1 MGRKERMLLAL
12 VAVSMVIAIAL
23 VGLIAT
29 YDTEANAE
37 DGVVAKI
44 GDEGFTSLEA
54 AWNEAL
60 KRDDNTIIDLVTDSS
75 GNGLQIPDGSSFNSL
90 IMLNLNGHTYEF
102 TGGAVG
108 SRGTENQA
116 LHLNGGE
123 DCFVSIDG
131 SGTDGNIGK
140 LVVRSSA
147 SSIKLFCMNYV
158 ALTIKDV
165 TIDLS
170 GAPQITRGITSCED
184 TLMITGKTDIL
195 MGKGRDAIVNDMFG
209 DHGNSYITFDKT
221 FTGTIDGDICVWVE
235 DGAKGEIGNI
245 TIDTGTFLGTIGKVY
260 TGSEDTSRIKIYV
273 HGGTFM
279 DIFNAARYAI
289 PDAYLKLYDN
299 IGTAS
304 DPDDRSITVDETQTL
319 TLDFNGKWI
328 YSSAKKTINNMGTLV
343 IRDSTKEPGGIVNG
357 LSGYTIIK
365 NFGQGILIISDINVL
380 ATDTTENGTRIAVKQ
395 DDFNKEGGDVVTEQ
409 RGRIVI
415 NSGTFTATQA
425 IQAWGN
431 VIINGGTFNGQITA
445 ITQAFTRGEENI
457 NDTAGTISVNGGT
470 FNSNFICVSME
481 SWTDMKGEMPTI
493 VIDADKIK
501 VGDSVKS
508 IDIRM
513 GYVKD
518 TTNNFIEQKDC
529 PKKSSSI
536 PGVIIKGTL
545 PKNVNLYSSVS
556 VTSTYEGEEVTT
568 YLAYFEDAVKSA
580 GLFDGD
586 VRITLLKDISAI
598 SSDGE
603 GDIFLFSDTEAK
615 ITIDGNGKTITCVSA
630 QTNTSNIVLR
640 NIIGF
645 GSNVTAK
652 IENLTIDGKDIAL
665 SGINICDSANITVS
679 EMLII
684 NVKKACIEADSCT
697 LIVNDCELDST
708 KGVGGIYI
716 HSESKKAYLTID
728 GMFSGSVWT
737 DTNSNVTVT
746 YQDVVAKVTSKIDS
760 GRQTGDWGWWFS
772 YGDDDTAAWINSLLV
787 DGDVT
792 VTGDLTLKDIEIT
805 VLKER
810 TLTMTSGSTL
820 TGTVTGPAMENK
832 FIANGLKASGAITFT
847 GGSLIING
855 KITSTNTTVAGVTV
869 TISGDSIIIEGSL
882 EKGATMEIQSGT
894 TVTIDR
900 GTTFTSKGTIKN
912 NGTIDNNGTMTNSG
926 TLKMIGSSIVTGTIV
941 NEAVIADERKSG
953 EAVKTDGAGVV
964 VSKDNASAYE
974 GTGTKVIVEDPE
986 AIVTEGMVTIDSTK
1000 YPFVNAVTT
1009 TDELIIIMND
1019 GLKQYTIT
1027 IPEGTTIDAS
1037 TIISVEYVRS
1047 TSNTTDYRI
1056 ETGGITDFGVK
1067 VPVQKGF
1074 KNAKVTCDGL
1084 EQGISNVRYN
1094 STTGYVTFDAGHN
1107 SLFSITLSNDASSVS
1122 SDAIDSNVAF
1132 IGATALLVI
1141 SILALAAVIMRR

>member
-1 MGRKERMLLAL
+1 MDRKERMLLAL
-12 VAVSMVIAIAL
+12 IAVSMVIAIAL
-23 VGLIAT
+23 IAT
-29 YDTEANAE
+29 YDTEADAE

-54 AWNEAL
+54 AWKAAL
-60 KRDDNTIIDLVTDSS
+60 EMDESTTIDLIKDSS
-75 GNGLQIPDGSSFNSL
+75 GNGLQIPDGTEFNYTIIL
-90 IMLNLNGHTYEF
+90 RLNGHTYEF

-108 SRGTENQA
+108 STGTVNQA
-116 LHLNGGE
+116 LHLNGGKN
-123 DCFVSIDG
+123 CFVSIDG
-131 SGTDGNIGK
+131 SGTDDKIGK
-140 LVVRSSA
+140 FVVNSSA

-165 TIDLS
+165 TIDLR
-170 GAPQITRGITSCED
+170 GASQITRGITSCED
-184 TLMITGKTDIL
+184 TLTITGKTDIL

-209 DHGNSYITFDKT
+209 EHGDSYITFDKT

-273 HGGTFM
+273 HGGSFM
-279 DIFNAARYAI
+279 DIFNAAKYAVS
-289 PDAYLKLYDN
+289 DAYLKLYDN

-304 DPDDRSITVDETQTL
+304 DPDDRSITVDETQVL

-343 IRDSTKEPGGIVNG
+343 MMDSTEEPGGIVNG

-395 DDFNKEGGDVVTEQ
+395 DDFDKEGGDVVTEQ
-409 RGRIVI
+409 RGRIEI

-425 IQAWGN
+425 VQAWGN

-445 ITQAFTRGEENI
+445 ITQAFTRGDKDI

-493 VIDADKIK
+493 IIDADKIK
-501 VGDSVKS
+501 VGDSVTS

-513 GYVKD
+513 GYVKGS
-518 TTNNFIEQKDC
+518 TNNFIEQKDY
-529 PKKSSSI
+529 PKTSGSV

-580 GLFDGD
+580 SLFDGN
-586 VRITLLKDISAI
+586 VKITLLENISAI

-615 ITIDGNGKTITCVSA
+615 ITIDGNGKTITCISA
-630 QTNTSNIVLR
+630 QTDSSNLVLR

-652 IENLTIDGKDIAL
+652 IEDLTIDGKDIAL

-679 EMLII
+679 DMLIM

-728 GMFSGSVWT
+728 GLSSGSVWT

-746 YQDVVAKVTSKIDS
+746 YQDVYAKVTSKIDK
-760 GRQTGDWGWWFS
+760 GGQAGDWAWWFS
-772 YGDDDTAAWINSLLV
+772 YGDDDNAAAWINSLLV

-792 VTGDLTLKDIEIT
+792 FTGDLTLKVNEIT

-832 FIANGLKASGAITFT
+832 FIANGLKANGAITFT
-847 GGSLIING
+847 GGSLMING
-855 KITSTNTTVAGVTV
+855 KIASSDTAVAGVTV
-869 TISGDSIIIEGSL
+869 TVSGDSIIIEGSL

-894 TVTIDR
+894 TVTIDK
-900 GTTFTSKGTIKN
+900 GTTFTSKGTIN
-912 NGTIDNNGTMTNSG
+912 NHGTIDNNGAMTNSG
-926 TLKMIGSSIVTGTIV
+926 TLKMIGSSTVTGTIV

-986 AIVTEGMVTIDSTK
+986 AIVTEGTVTIDSTK

-1009 TDELIIIMND
+1009 TDELMIVMND

-1037 TIISVEYVRS
+1037 TIISIEYVRS

-1107 SLFSITLSNDASSVS
+1107 SLFSIVLSNDPSSIASN
-1122 SDAIDSNVAF
+1122 AIDGNVAF
-1132 IGATALLVI
+1132 IGVTALLVI

>member
-1 MGRKERMLLAL
+1 MDRKERMLLAL
-12 VAVSMVIAIAL
+12 IAVSMVIAIAL
-23 VGLIAT
+23 IAT
-29 YDTEANAE
+29 YDTEADAG

-44 GDEGFTSLEA
+44 GDDGFTSLEA

-60 KRDDNTIIDLVTDSS
+60 KRNDNTIIDLIADSF
-75 GNGLQIPDGSSFNSL
+75 GNGLQIPDGSEFNYTIIL
-90 IMLNLNGHTYEF
+90 RLNGHKYEF

-108 SRGTENQA
+108 STGTVNQA
-116 LHLNGGE
+116 LHLNGGKK
-123 DCFVSIDG
+123 CFVSIDG
-131 SGTDGNIGK
+131 SDADGRIGK
-140 LVVRSSA
+140 LVVSSKA
-147 SSIKLFCMNYV
+147 TSITLFCMNYNG
-158 ALTIKDV
+158 LTFNDV
-165 TIDLS
+165 TIDLTAS
-170 GAPQITRGITSCED
+170 QIERGITSCED
-184 TLMITGKTDIL
+184 TLTITGKTDIL

-209 DHGNSYITFDKT
+209 DHGDSYITFDKT

-273 HGGTFM
+273 HGGSFM
-279 DIFNAARYAI
+279 DIFNAAKYATYG
-289 PDAYLKLYDN
+289 AYLKLYDN

-304 DPDDRSITVDETQTL
+304 DPDDRSITVDETQVL

-343 IRDSTKEPGGIVNG
+343 IKDSTEEPGGIVNG

-395 DDFNKEGGDVVTEQ
+395 DDFDKEGGDVVTEQ
-409 RGRIVI
+409 RGRIEI

-425 IQAWGN
+425 VQAWGN

-445 ITQAFTRGEENI
+445 ITQAFTRGDKDI

-501 VGDSVKS
+501 VGDSVTS

-513 GYVKD
+513 GYVKGS
-518 TTNNFIEQKDC
+518 TNNFIEQKDY
-529 PKKSSSI
+529 PKTSGSV

-580 GLFDGD
+580 SLFDGN
-586 VRITLLKDISAI
+586 VKITLLENISAI

-630 QTNTSNIVLR
+630 QTDSSNLVLR

-679 EMLII
+679 DMLIM

-728 GMFSGSVWT
+728 GLSSGSVWT

-746 YQDVVAKVTSKIDS
+746 YQDVYAKVTSKIDK
-760 GRQTGDWGWWFS
+760 GGQAGDWAWWFS
-772 YGDDDTAAWINSLLV
+772 YGDDDNAAAWINSLLV

-792 VTGDLTLKDIEIT
+792 FTGDLTLKVNEIT

-832 FIANGLKASGAITFT
+832 FIANGLKANGAITFT

-855 KITSTNTTVAGVTV
+855 KIASTNTTVAGVTV
-869 TISGDSIIIEGSL
+869 TVSGDSIIIEGSL

-894 TVTIDR
+894 TVTIDK
-900 GTTFTSKGTIKN
+900 GTTFTSKGTIN
-912 NGTIDNNGTMTNSG
+912 NHGTIDNNGAMTNSG
-926 TLKMIGSSIVTGTIV
+926 TLKMIGSSTITGTIV

-986 AIVTEGMVTIDSTK
+986 AIVTEGTVTIDSTK

-1009 TDELIIIMND
+1009 TDELMIVMND

-1107 SLFSITLSNDASSVS
+1107 SLFSIVLSNDPSSIT
-1122 SDAIDSNVAF
+1122 SDAIDGNVAF
-1132 IGATALLVI
+1132 IGVTALLVI
-1141 SILALAAVIMRR
+1141 SILTLAAVIMRR

>member
-1 MGRKERMLLAL
+1 MDRKERMLLAL
-12 VAVSMVIAIAL
+12 IAVSMVIAIAL
-23 VGLIAT
+23 IAT
-29 YDTEANAE
+29 YDTEADAE

-54 AWNEAL
+54 AWKAAL
-60 KRDDNTIIDLVTDSS
+60 EMDESTTIDLIKDSS
-75 GNGLQIPDGSSFNSL
+75 GNGLQIPDGTEFNYTIIL
-90 IMLNLNGHTYEF
+90 RLNGHTYEF

-108 SRGTENQA
+108 STGTVNQA
-116 LHLNGGE
+116 LHLNGGKN
-123 DCFVSIDG
+123 CFVSIDG
-131 SGTDGNIGK
+131 SGTDDKIGK
-140 LVVRSSA
+140 FVVNSSA

-165 TIDLS
+165 TIDLR
-170 GAPQITRGITSCED
+170 GASQITRGITSCED
-184 TLMITGKTDIL
+184 TLTITGKTDIL

-209 DHGNSYITFDKT
+209 EHGDSYITFDKT

-273 HGGTFM
+273 HGGSFM
-279 DIFNAARYAI
+279 DIFNAAKYATYG
-289 PDAYLKLYDN
+289 AYLKLYDN

-304 DPDDRSITVDETQTL
+304 DPDDRSITVDETQVL

-343 IRDSTKEPGGIVNG
+343 MMDSTEEPGGIVNG

-365 NFGQGILIISDINVL
+365 NFGRGILIISDINVL

-395 DDFNKEGGDVVTEQ
+395 DDFDKEGGDVVTEQ
-409 RGRIVI
+409 RGRIEI

-425 IQAWGN
+425 VQAWGN

-445 ITQAFTRGEENI
+445 ITQAFTRGDKDI

-501 VGDSVKS
+501 VGDSVTS

-513 GYVKD
+513 GYVKGS
-518 TTNNFIEQKDC
+518 TNNFIEQKDY
-529 PKKSSSI
+529 PKTSGSV

-580 GLFDGD
+580 SLFDGN
-586 VRITLLKDISAI
+586 VKITLLENISAI

-615 ITIDGNGKTITCVSA
+615 ITIDGNGKKITCISA
-630 QTNTSNIVLR
+630 QTDSSNLVLR

-679 EMLII
+679 DMLIM

-728 GMFSGSVWT
+728 GLSSGSVWT

-746 YQDVVAKVTSKIDS
+746 YQDVYAKVTSKIDT
-760 GRQTGDWGWWFS
+760 GGQAGDWAWWFS
-772 YGDDDTAAWINSLLV
+772 YGDDDNAAAWINSLLV

-792 VTGDLTLKDIEIT
+792 FTGDLTLKVNEIT

-832 FIANGLKASGAITFT
+832 FIANGLKANGAITFT

-855 KITSTNTTVAGVTV
+855 KIASSDTTVAGVTV
-869 TISGDSIIIEGSL
+869 TVSGDSIIIEGSL
-882 EKGATMEIQSGT
+882 EKGATMEIQSET
-894 TVTIDR
+894 TVTIDK
-900 GTTFTSKGTIKN
+900 GTTFTSKGTIN
-912 NGTIDNNGTMTNSG
+912 NHGTIDNNGAMTNSG
-926 TLKMIGSSIVTGTIV
+926 TLKMIGSSTVTGTIV
-941 NEAVIADERKSG
+941 NEAIVADERKSG

-986 AIVTEGMVTIDSTK
+986 AIVTEGTVTIDSTK

-1009 TDELIIIMND
+1009 TDELMIVMND

-1037 TIISVEYVRS
+1037 TIISVECVRS

-1084 EQGISNVRYN
+1084 GQGISNVRYN

-1107 SLFSITLSNDASSVS
+1107 SLFSIVLSNDPSSIT
-1122 SDAIDSNVAF
+1122 SDAIDGNVAF
-1132 IGATALLVI
+1132 IGVTALLVI

>member
-1 MGRKERMLLAL
+1 MDRKERMLLAL
-12 VAVSMVIAIAL
+12 IAVSMVIA
-23 VGLIAT
+23 VVLIAT
-29 YDTEANAE
+29 YDTEADAG

-54 AWNEAL
+54 AWKAAL
-60 KRDDNTIIDLVTDSS
+60 EMDESTTIDLIKDSS
-75 GNGLQIPDGSSFNSL
+75 GNGLQIPDGTEFNYTIIL
-90 IMLNLNGHTYEF
+90 RLNGHTYEF

-108 SRGTENQA
+108 STGTVNQA
-116 LHLNGGE
+116 LHLNGGKN
-123 DCFVSIDG
+123 CFVSIDG
-131 SGTDGNIGK
+131 SGTDDKIGK
-140 LVVRSSA
+140 FVVNSSA

-165 TIDLS
+165 TIDLR
-170 GAPQITRGITSCED
+170 GASQITRGITSCED
-184 TLMITGKTDIL
+184 TLTITGKTDIL

-209 DHGNSYITFDKT
+209 DHGDSYITFDKT
-221 FTGTIDGDICVWVE
+221 FTGTIDGDFCVWVE

-273 HGGTFM
+273 HGGSFM
-279 DIFNAARYAI
+279 DIFNAAKYAVS
-289 PDAYLKLYDN
+289 DAYLKLYDN

-304 DPDDRSITVDETQTL
+304 DPDDRSITVDETQVL

-343 IRDSTKEPGGIVNG
+343 MMDSTEEPGGIVNG

-395 DDFNKEGGDVVTEQ
+395 DDFDKEGGDVVTEQ
-409 RGRIVI
+409 RGRIEI

-425 IQAWGN
+425 VQAWGN

-445 ITQAFTRGEENI
+445 ITQAFTRGDKDI

-493 VIDADKIK
+493 IIDADKIK
-501 VGDSVKS
+501 VGDSVTS

-513 GYVKD
+513 GYVKSS
-518 TTNNFIEQKDC
+518 TNNFIKQKDC
-529 PKKSSSI
+529 PKTSGSV

-580 GLFDGD
+580 SLFDGN
-586 VRITLLKDISAI
+586 VKITLLKDISAI

-615 ITIDGNGKTITCVSA
+615 ITIDGNGKKITCISA
-630 QTNTSNIVLR
+630 QTDSSNLVLR

-679 EMLII
+679 DMLIM

-728 GMFSGSVWT
+728 GLSSGSIWT

-746 YQDVVAKVTSKIDS
+746 YQDVYAKVTSKIDK
-760 GRQTGDWGWWFS
+760 GGQAGDWAWWFS
-772 YGDDDTAAWINSLLV
+772 YGDDDNAAAWINSLLV

-792 VTGDLTLKDIEIT
+792 FTGDLTLKVNEIT

-820 TGTVTGPAMENK
+820 TGTVTGPTMENK

-869 TISGDSIIIEGSL
+869 TVSGDSIIIEGSL

-894 TVTIDR
+894 TVTIDK
-900 GTTFTSKGTIKN
+900 GTTFTSKGTIN
-912 NGTIDNNGTMTNSG
+912 NHGTIDNNGAMTNSG
-926 TLKMIGSSIVTGTIV
+926 TLKMIGSSTVAGTIV

-986 AIVTEGMVTIDSTK
+986 AIVTEGTVTIDSTK

-1009 TDELIIIMND
+1009 TDELMIVMND

-1107 SLFSITLSNDASSVS
+1107 SLFSIVLSNDPSSIT
-1122 SDAIDSNVAF
+1122 SDAIDGNIAF